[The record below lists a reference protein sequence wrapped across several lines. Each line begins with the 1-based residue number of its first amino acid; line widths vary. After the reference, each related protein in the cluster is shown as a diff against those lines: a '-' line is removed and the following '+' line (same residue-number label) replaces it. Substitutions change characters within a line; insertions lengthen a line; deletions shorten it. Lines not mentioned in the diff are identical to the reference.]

1 MGKHKKHKKGKKK
14 REKQDKLERRERPAF
29 SNWSPLS
36 DLLWRTFF
44 SQMPS
49 RNDIPTALE
58 FAYLFAP
65 TIRESLKQL
74 TDIGFVY
81 YTSPHSYYEVP
92 DEMKLPFRDLPSLS
106 VPSSVEMAK
115 DGQRLMRDWR
125 DSFGKPV
132 RQLTIR
138 NQSTKDNVGTLPL
151 FAYTTPDQPPRPL
164 DFSTTDDLTARET
177 VVTEIE
183 QEAVR
188 GAILF
193 EANSVVV
200 VKRDHIRGY
209 PNRGPFFVGIVV
221 ADVTDKAENS
231 FCDIE
236 LFVSAFEDCLLF
248 TLNES
253 ARIHRDAIVSKVGE
267 EHFEKGCDFVKL
279 TEVSYETFLRYQ
291 NDVEDLL
298 PDKEGGEEDSDLDS
312 DDDENPADV
321 VFGGM
326 PLRTTSGRTVVCYTA
341 VLGRSVA

>member
-1 MGKHKKHKKGKKK
+1 
-14 REKQDKLERRERPAF
+14 
-29 SNWSPLS
+29 
-36 DLLWRTFF
+36 
-44 SQMPS
+44 
-49 RNDIPTALE
+49 
-58 FAYLFAP
+58 
-65 TIRESLKQL
+65 
-74 TDIGFVY
+74 
-81 YTSPHSYYEVP
+81 
-92 DEMKLPFRDLPSLS
+92 
-106 VPSSVEMAK
+106 MAK
-115 DGQRLMRDWR
+115 DDQRLMRDWR
-125 DSFGKPV
+125 DSSGKPV
-132 RQLTIR
+132 RQLTVR

-193 EANSVVV
+193 EANSDNSVVV
-200 VKRDHIRGY
+200 VKSDHIRGY

-221 ADVTDKAENS
+221 ADVTDKEENS

-236 LFVSAFEDCLLF
+236 LFVSSFEDCLLF

-253 ARIHRDAIVSKVGE
+253 VRIHRDAIVSKVGE

-326 PLRTTSGRTVVCYTA
+326 PLRTTSGRTVIRPNR
-341 VLGRSVA
+341 LDL

>member
-1 MGKHKKHKKGKKK
+1 M
-14 REKQDKLERRERPAF
+14 
-29 SNWSPLS
+29 
-36 DLLWRTFF
+36 
-44 SQMPS
+44 
-49 RNDIPTALE
+49 PTALE
-58 FAYLFAP
+58 FAHLFAP

-115 DGQRLMRDWR
+115 DDQRWMRDWR
-125 DSFGKPV
+125 DSFGKLV
-132 RQLTIR
+132 RQLTVR

-221 ADVTDKAENS
+221 ADVTDKEENS

-236 LFVSAFEDCLLF
+236 LFVSSFEDCLLF
-248 TLNES
+248 T
-253 ARIHRDAIVSKVGE
+253 
-267 EHFEKGCDFVKL
+267 
-279 TEVSYETFLRYQ
+279 
-291 NDVEDLL
+291 
-298 PDKEGGEEDSDLDS
+298 
-312 DDDENPADV
+312 
-321 VFGGM
+321 
-326 PLRTTSGRTVVCYTA
+326 
-341 VLGRSVA
+341 